1 MRLRRLKSATPLG
14 EFRFM
19 TIARRSAFAGL
30 IAAPAILAM
39 AAPVT
44 AQTAAAAPGQAPG
57 FYRFKVGAW
66 TITTVHDGFF
76 SRPVEGFVRNAPV
89 AEVQAI
95 LAENFMSTTAL
106 PIPFTITFAQKD
118 ATLVVF
124 DAGNGVTPAAN
135 TNGKMFANMAAA
147 GIDPARVT
155 HVIQSHFHG
164 DHING
169 LLTPTSTA
177 AFPNAEVIVPA
188 TEWAWWSEASNE
200 SRSPEGQRPSF
211 ANVPRRFAPYAGKIR
226 QIAAGA
232 EVIPGIT
239 SIAAYGHTP
248 GHTIYR
254 VADGNEQMIF
264 VSDLTNRP
272 EFMMRRPEW
281 QIVFDFDGEAAAAT
295 RRRVLDMVATDRV
308 RITGYHFPFPAN
320 GYVARH
326 VSGGVQGFIFV
337 PAEWSSAT

>member
-1 MRLRRLKSATPLG
+1 
-14 EFRFM
+14 M
-19 TIARRSAFAGL
+19 TIARRIAL
-30 IAAPAILAM
+30 AAPAVIIAAGGLPAM
-39 AAPVT
+39 AQAP
-44 AQTAAAAPGQAPG
+44 AAAPLGQAPG

-76 SRPVEGFVRNAPV
+76 RRPLEGFVRNAPI
-89 AEVQAI
+89 AEVQGI
-95 LAENFMSTTAL
+95 LAENFMATDSL
-106 PIPFTITFAQKD
+106 SVPFTITFAQKD

-124 DAGNGVTPAAN
+124 DAGNGVTPAAA
-135 TNGKMFANMAAA
+135 TNGKMIANMAAA

-169 LLTPTSTA
+169 LLNAANAA

-188 TEWAWWSEASNE
+188 AEWAWWTEAANE
-200 SRSPEGQRPSF
+200 SRSPEGQRPQF
-211 ANVPRRFAPYAGKIR
+211 ANVPRRFAPYQGKIR
-226 QIAAGA
+226 QVAAGV
-232 EVIPGIT
+232 EVLPGIT

-248 GHTIYR
+248 GHTLYR
-254 VADGNEQMIF
+254 IADGNAQMIF
-264 VSDLTNRP
+264 VADITNRP

-281 QIVFDFDGEAAAAT
+281 QIIFDFDGDMAAAT
-295 RRRVLDMVATDRV
+295 RRRVLDMLATDRIRV
-308 RITGYHFPFPAN
+308 TGYHFPFPAN

-337 PAEWSSAT
+337 PGDWSSAV

>member
-1 MRLRRLKSATPLG
+1 
-14 EFRFM
+14 M
-19 TIARRSAFAGL
+19 TIARRNAFVAATGL
-30 IAAPAILAM
+30 LAAPAILAI
-39 AAPVT
+39 AAPAM
-44 AQTAAAAPGQAPG
+44 AQTAAPAQAPG
-57 FYRFKVGAW
+57 FYRFKTGAW

-89 AEVQAI
+89 ADVQGI

-118 ATLVVF
+118 STLVVF

-135 TNGKMFANMAAA
+135 TNGKMIANMAAA

-169 LLTPTSTA
+169 LLTATNTA

-188 TEWAWWSEASNE
+188 TEWAWWTEAGNE
-200 SRSPEGQRPSF
+200 TRSPELQRGQF
-211 ANVPRRFAPYAGKIR
+211 ANVPRRFAPYQGKIR
-226 QIAAGA
+226 QFAAGA
-232 EVIPGIT
+232 EVLPGIT

-248 GHTIYR
+248 GHTIFR
-254 VADGNEQMIF
+254 IADGNEQMIF
-264 VSDLTNRP
+264 VSDVTNRP

-281 QIVFDFDGEAAAAT
+281 QIVFDFDGEMAAAT

-337 PAEWSSAT
+337 PAEWSSTI